1 MTDAGILAPRPL
13 PDGPLIAF
21 YGDDFTGSSAVMEV
35 TAFAGLPTVLFLKPP
50 SPARLAAFRHYRVIG
65 VAGTARSQSPAWMEA
80 HLPAVF
86 DALAELGTPI
96 VHYKVCSTFDSS
108 PEIGS
113 IGRAADIAARRFPGW
128 TPLIVADPGMQRF
141 QAFGHLFARLGAEV
155 HRLDRHPTM
164 SLHPVTPMDEAI
176 SAAISPVRPV
186 AEFGLVDL
194 AAMKRGVAEARLAQ
208 ELAAGAAIVSLD
220 VIDRATL
227 VAAAGWSGSRAPG
240 RPSRSAP
247 RRASR
252 RRSSPGGG
260 RRGLLLAEPPRRR
273 FGAVDRLAC
282 ASGSVRP
289 VTADQ
294 IAHAQAHGFAAIRL
308 HAARLVDAA
317 ALASEVEK
325 GRRRDAASPR
335 RGPRRHRV
343 QCGGCGRSRGR
354 RPADGGRDGGRPDRD
369 RQRTHWHG
377 PRPDPRAHRADR
389 APVARRRL
397 RRRHLGPRRLGARHR
412 CPDGHRAARAR
423 RPAVPGAVRAP
434 GIRRGLELALKGGQV
449 GGPDFFV
456 AAKTGPM
463 P

>member
-164 SLHPVTPMDEAI
+164 SLHPVTPMDEADLGRHLARQTGRRI
-176 SAAISPVRPV
+176 
-186 AEFGLVDL
+186 GLVDL
-194 AAMKRGVAEARLAQ
+194 AAMKRGAAEARLAQ

-220 VIDRATL
+220 VIDRETL
-227 VAAAGWSGSRAPG
+227 VAAGRLVWEQGARPAFALGSQGFEAALVAWWREA
-240 RPSRSAP
+240 
-247 RRASR
+247 
-252 RRSSPGGG
+252 
-260 RRGLLLAEPPRRR
+260 GLLPAEPPRRR

-282 ASGSVRP
+282 VSGSVCP

-308 HAARLVDAA
+308 DAARLVDAA
-317 ALASEVEK
+317 ALASEIERVAAAMLHHLGE
-325 GRRRDAASPR
+325 GRDAIAFSAA
-335 RGPRRHRV
+335 G
-343 QCGGCGRSRGR
+343 
-354 RPADGGRDGGRPDRD
+354 ADD
-369 RQRTHWHG
+369 
-377 PRPDPRAHRADR
+377 
-389 APVARRRL
+389 
-397 RRRHLGPRRLGARHR
+397 
-412 CPDGHRAARAR
+412 
-423 RPAVPGAVRAP
+423 PAVAALRTAAATAGVSIETVNERIGTALGRILERTVLTARLSRAVVSGGDTSGRAVSVLGIDALTAIAPLAPGAPLCRALSERP
-434 GIRRGLELALKGGQV
+434 EFDGLELALKGGQV

-456 AAKTGPM
+456 AAKTGLM